1 MRQQCCLRLNTISLG
16 ICILYL
22 LIHGALLA
30 LLIVTMTDPE
40 ELLGRI
46 METVDTTDH
55 RLQNSRFYDAISR
68 YVVEGQQEYFAV
80 PITITVVLIVSNILA
95 AAGSVFSQPAL
106 LLPWLGLYLLLNLLV
121 CCLLV
126 YCLLLLQD
134 GWLQTIIF
142 LVVTPLI
149 MLAGTAW
156 AAVLRLLL
164 GLRSAGRKLSSPDSS
179 LALPATVYSLQPGPP
194 HWDSPLPIWALSP
207 PRTVWDPVYLQQH
220 DPRYRTTPTPS
231 TRLSQPRSLLSSSEL
246 QDSLS
251 LSSKY
256 AGDRT
261 SLAGGEEEEDQDMPG
276 LSSTVEV
283 KRDQREYLTVLTE
296 LKYFQLIPENTKNFD
311 IQGSR

>member
-16 ICILYL
+16 INILYL

-126 YCLLLLQD
+126 Y
-134 GWLQTIIF
+134 ISSA
-142 LVVTPLI
+142 LV
-149 MLAGTAW
+149 
-156 AAVLRLLL
+156 
-164 GLRSAGRKLSSPDSS
+164 K
-179 LALPATVYSLQPGPP
+179 
-194 HWDSPLPIWALSP
+194 
-207 PRTVWDPVYLQQH
+207 
-220 DPRYRTTPTPS
+220 
-231 TRLSQPRSLLSSSEL
+231 
-246 QDSLS
+246 
-251 LSSKY
+251 
-256 AGDRT
+256 
-261 SLAGGEEEEDQDMPG
+261 
-276 LSSTVEV
+276 
-283 KRDQREYLTVLTE
+283 
-296 LKYFQLIPENTKNFD
+296 
-311 IQGSR
+311 